1 MEMIVAAIEKAI
13 EVPLVDAI
21 GFFFCTLAGVFVNWL
36 YKCRREGITLS
47 SYSRESIKQTVVV
60 VASAIA
66 AFITTLIV
74 EPGVGKISY
83 FAIGIAADSM
93 LNKPVMP
100 LAVRTALDRMATLQ
114 NGGNPDVVDSAY
126 SDNSVNP
133 TSSAGVQHDP
143 ETVAVVTR
151 TAIEEIGKN
160 FVTGDLTPKAE
171 SKLNNGA

>member
-36 YKCRREGITLS
+36 YKCRREGITMS
-47 SYSRESIKQTVVV
+47 SYSRESIKQTFVVV
-60 VASAIA
+60 TSAIA

-100 LAVRTALDRMATLQ
+100 LAVRTALDRMAVLQ
-114 NGGNPDVVDSAY
+114 NGGNPDDVPSY
-126 SDNSVNP
+126 SGNSVNLTP
-133 TSSAGVQHDP
+133 TDGVHDA
-143 ETVAVVTR
+143 EAVAAVAR

-160 FVTGDLTPKAE
+160 YVTGELTPKAE
-171 SKLNNGA
+171 SKLNNSA

>member
-1 MEMIVAAIEKAI
+1 MEMIVAAIEKTI

-21 GFFFCTLAGVFVNWL
+21 GFFFCTLAGVMVNWL
-36 YKCRREGITLS
+36 YKCRREGITMS
-47 SYSRESIKQTVVV
+47 SYSRESIGQTIVVM
-60 VASAIA
+60 ASAIA

-114 NGGNPDVVDSAY
+114 NGGNPDDVPANSG
-126 SDNSVNP
+126 NSVNP
-133 TSSAGVQHDP
+133 TSTDGVHDA
-143 ETVAVVTR
+143 EAVATVAR

-160 FVTGDLTPKAE
+160 YVTGQLTPKAE
-171 SKLNNGA
+171 SKLSNGT

>member
-47 SYSRESIKQTVVV
+47 SYSRESIKQTLVV

-114 NGGNPDVVDSAY
+114 NGGNPDVVDS
-126 SDNSVNP
+126 SNSGNSVNP
-133 TSSAGVQHDP
+133 TPTNGMHDA
-143 ETVAVVTR
+143 EAVATVTR

>member
-47 SYSRESIKQTVVV
+47 SYSRESIKQTLVV

-114 NGGNPDVVDSAY
+114 NGGNPDVVDSAN
-126 SDNSVNP
+126 SGNSVNP
-133 TSSAGVQHDP
+133 TPTDGVRDA